1 MRVVEEMMISFSQIM
16 KLPMA
21 AFVAGL
27 EMIARTMREFQKNF
41 ESNVDAVSAE
51 VAQTL
56 GAKSDGNSDA
66 HSRSGGIS
74 EVDADI
80 TQPTIDK
87 EEKDMG
93 DQDLGGDDL
102 KIVRYRII
110 FTKRDFETVLDE
122 AEEEVVDYPTDGG
135 SFGGLKVA
143 RFMARLAKGAVNL
156 PTEWKGR
163 DYPKKNS
170 PRRGWEIPQEDE
182 RYIAFVFEVVRRV
195 ERQEAEYAKDK
206 VHVLRQIRDTLNTGV
221 KVIR

>member
-1 MRVVEEMMISFSQIM
+1 MMKFFTQIM

-21 AFVAGL
+21 AFVSGMDIL
-27 EMIARTMREFQKNF
+27 ARTMREFQKSF
-41 ESNVDAVSAE
+41 ETNVDAVSAE

-56 GAKSDGNSDA
+56 GGESDGNSDA

-80 TQPTIDK
+80 TQQTSDK
-87 EEKDMG
+87 EEKHMG

-110 FTKRDFETVLDE
+110 FTKRDFEAVLDE
-122 AEEEVVDYPTDGG
+122 AEEEIVDYTTDGG

-143 RFMARLAKGAVNL
+143 RFMARLAKGKVPL
-156 PTEWKGR
+156 PLEWKGT
-163 DYPKKNS
+163 DYPEKNA
-170 PRRGWEIPQEDE
+170 PKRGWQIPQEDE
-182 RYIAFVFEVVRRV
+182 RYISFVYEVIRRV

-206 VHVLRQIRDTLNTGV
+206 VHVLRQIRDTLHTGV
-221 KVIR
+221 KVIK